1 MENDCRSLKVIL
13 SHSVFPKCMHDCRL
27 CLQEAKTSQTGE
39 DSTEQTLDI
48 CVWGK
53 GRVAL
58 MLTIN
63 HHVCGRDGWLPVK
76 KQHAKQLSEAT
87 GNCQVAHPCTLHLF
101 HPVCPKIKEGFTI
114 LHADQTNKTAE
125 TFYPLYCIWLLSQ
138 GLPSLS
144 CPPGMAM
151 WLVLTNEIRAC
162 PALKPKLVS
171 FIFNQWEAGDPDTL
185 GHGRAARSWK
195 GPWTPE
201 SLPGGEPPAK
211 YGTHIGWNQEQIL
224 QCVKPLLGFYLLL

>member
-1 MENDCRSLKVIL
+1 MENDCWSLKVIL

-27 CLQEAKTSQTGE
+27 CLQEAQTSQAGE
-39 DSTEQTLDI
+39 DSIEQTLDI

-58 MLTIN
+58 MLTIS

-87 GNCQVAHPCTLHLF
+87 GNCQVAHPCALHLF

-114 LHADQTNKTAE
+114 LHGDQTNKTAE

-138 GLPSLS
+138 GLLSLS

-162 PALKPKLVS
+162 PALKPN
-171 FIFNQWEAGDPDTL
+171 IFYLQPV
-185 GHGRAARSWK
+185 RSR
-195 GPWTPE
+195 GPWDSRSRQSSQKLE
-201 SLPGGEPPAK
+201 
-211 YGTHIGWNQEQIL
+211 GTLDPWVSTWRRATCQIWHPHWMGPRTNL
-224 QCVKPLLGFYLLL
+224 TVC